1 MNQIPS
7 GSNTDNHNRVAAL
20 YCRVSTDHQ
29 NSGLVAQERALKEY
43 CEQNHI
49 TGYKIFR
56 DENQSGAKVSRPA
69 LDEMLQEVRDGKI
82 SKVVVFA
89 FSRFARSTTHL
100 LNALNEFKK
109 YSTDFVSI
117 TEKIETNSPMG
128 MAMYTILAA
137 LSTMEREMISQRVQ
151 AGLRN
156 ARANGKQIGRKK
168 TRPSELIRALLKQK
182 MKYREIAKI
191 ASCSHGAVSAEKRE
205 MLKEE
210 EAKKALEKTTSPL
223 EIKVNENPKLT
234 LV

>member
-1 MNQIPS
+1 MNQTLS
-7 GSNTDNHNRVAAL
+7 SSEVNHQTRVAAL

-29 NSGLVAQERALKEY
+29 NSGLLAQERALKEY

-49 TGYKIFR
+49 TEYKIFR

-100 LNALNEFKK
+100 LGALNEFKK
-109 YSTDFVSI
+109 HNTDFVSI
-117 TEKIETNSPMG
+117 TEKIETSSPMG
-128 MAMYTILAA
+128 LALFTILSA
-137 LSTMEREMISQRVQ
+137 LSQMEREMISQRVQ

-168 TRPSELIRALLKQK
+168 TRPSEMIRTLLKK
-182 MKYREIAKI
+182 GFKYRQISSI
-191 ASCSHGAVSAEKRE
+191 CGISHGCVSAEKRE

-210 EAKKALEKTTSPL
+210 ELRKAQEPSSPTPEK
-223 EIKVNENPKLT
+223 PKLT
-234 LV
+234 VV